1 MCRLQLKNMD
11 FHHFNQNDRIM
22 ADQENKQYIIV
33 HSAKYET
40 TYTKKY
46 LNRKVWEEPNF
57 NLIKSYIPGTIIDI
71 LIKEGQVLKGGD
83 SIIVLEAM
91 KMYNDVQMPF
101 NGKIVKIHIE
111 KGQKIPKNFVMIEI
125 EPVV

>member
-1 MCRLQLKNMD
+1 
-11 FHHFNQNDRIM
+11 M
-22 ADQENKQYIIV
+22 ADQEKQYIIV

-57 NLIKSYIPGTIIDI
+57 NLIKSYIPGTIIDV
-71 LIKEGQVLKGGD
+71 LVKEGQVLKGGD

-101 NGKIVKIHIE
+101 DGKILKIHIE
-111 KGQKIPKNFVMIEI
+111 KGQKVPKNFVMLEI
-125 EPVV
+125 EPVE

>member
-1 MCRLQLKNMD
+1 
-11 FHHFNQNDRIM
+11 M
-22 ADQENKQYIIV
+22 ADQEKKQYIIV

-57 NLIKSYIPGTIIDI
+57 NNINSYIPGTIIDI
-71 LIKEGQVLKGGD
+71 LVKVGQVLDEGD

-91 KMYNDVQMPF
+91 KMYNDIQMPF
-101 NGKIVKIHIE
+101 KGRVVKINIE
-111 KGQKIPKNFVMIEI
+111 KGQKIPKNFLMMEI
-125 EPVV
+125 EPVD

>member
-1 MCRLQLKNMD
+1 
-11 FHHFNQNDRIM
+11 M

-46 LNRKVWEEPNF
+46 LNRKVWAEPNL
-57 NLIKSYIPGTIIDI
+57 NHIKSYIPGTIIDV
-71 LIKEGQVLKGGD
+71 LVKEGQVLNSGE

-101 NGKIVKIHIE
+101 KGKIVKINIE
-111 KGQKIPKNFVMIEI
+111 KGQKIPKDFLMIEI
-125 EPVV
+125 EPVK

>member
-1 MCRLQLKNMD
+1 
-11 FHHFNQNDRIM
+11 
-22 ADQENKQYIIV
+22 V

-40 TYTKKY
+40 TYTTKY

-57 NLIKSYIPGTIIDI
+57 NLIKSYIPGTIIDV
-71 LIKEGQVLKGGD
+71 LVHEGQTLNAGD

-101 NGKIVKIHIE
+101 DGKILKINIE
-111 KGQKIPKNFVMIEI
+111 KGQKIPKSFVMMEI
-125 EPVV
+125 EPVD

>member
-1 MCRLQLKNMD
+1 MYRDQRRNTD
-11 FHHFNQNDRIM
+11 FHHFNQNLRIM
-22 ADQENKQYIIV
+22 ADQEKKQYIIV

-57 NLIKSYIPGTIIDI
+57 NNINSYIPGTIIDI
-71 LIKEGQVLKGGD
+71 LVKVGQVLDEGD

-91 KMYNDVQMPF
+91 KMYNDIQMPF
-101 NGKIVKIHIE
+101 KGRVVKINIE
-111 KGQKIPKNFVMIEI
+111 KGQKIPKNFLMMEI
-125 EPVV
+125 EPVD